1 MTVATLEPETIRSA
15 PWTAR
20 RPGPAHGAAAL
31 YVRRLRVTTKKM
43 SGIVGQL
50 ATPIMW
56 TLVVGPALADSLGRF
71 DRHVDYFTFIAVGQ
85 VAFLI
90 PFTAMFNGM
99 NVIVDYLGIT
109 RELLVAPVRRA
120 VIPLASAAG
129 VVTITLV
136 QVALIVGLGRLRGAH
151 FHTSVAGAAWF
162 TAACVLLSLTLFGIG
177 ETLAQKT
184 GRPESYGPLIP
195 AVGVTPYFL
204 SGALYPLSV
213 LPVGLRQA
221 AYVLPWT
228 HAVAVMR
235 YGLMEHTNARLA
247 DVWHLHSQAGMAA
260 LSLLVLTAFAAASLT
275 LAARTFVRSTT
286 S

>member
-1 MTVATLEPETIRSA
+1 MPEELCPHGNSA
-15 PWTAR
+15 ASN
-20 RPGPAHGAAAL
+20 AL
-31 YVRRLRVTTKKM
+31 A
-43 SGIVGQL
+43 IAGQL
-50 ATPIMW
+50 LTPIMW
-56 TLVVGPALADSLGRF
+56 TLVVGPALAHSLGTF
-71 DRHVDYFTFIAVGQ
+71 DSRVDYYTFIAVGQ
-85 VAFLI
+85 VAFMI

-129 VVTITLV
+129 VLTITLV

-151 FHTSVAGAAWF
+151 FHTSAAGVAWF
-162 TAACVLLSLTLFGIG
+162 VAACVLLSLTLFGVG

-204 SGALYPLSV
+204 AGALYPLAV
-213 LPVGLRQA
+213 LPVGLRQVG
-221 AYVLPWT
+221 YVLPWT
-228 HAVAVMR
+228 HAVALMR
-235 YGLMEHTNARLA
+235 YGLMEHTNSQLS
-247 DVWHLHSQAGMAA
+247 DVWHLHSQAGMAT
-260 LSLLVLTAFAAASLT
+260 LSLAVLATFAAGSLT
-275 LAARTFVRSTT
+275 MAARTFVRSTT